1 MPGCLGLDAMWQ
13 LTGFYLGWLGEPG
26 KGRAIAT
33 GEVRFSGMVTP
44 KNKLVSYEI
53 DFKRV
58 MRGRLVLGI
67 AEGKMLADGEL
78 CYSASDLKVGL
89 FKQA

>member
-1 MPGCLGLDAMWQ
+1 
-13 LTGFYLGWLGEPG
+13 
-26 KGRAIAT
+26 
-33 GEVRFSGMVTP
+33 
-44 KNKLVSYEI
+44 
-53 DFKRV
+53 

-78 CYSASDLKVGL
+78 MYSASGLKVGL